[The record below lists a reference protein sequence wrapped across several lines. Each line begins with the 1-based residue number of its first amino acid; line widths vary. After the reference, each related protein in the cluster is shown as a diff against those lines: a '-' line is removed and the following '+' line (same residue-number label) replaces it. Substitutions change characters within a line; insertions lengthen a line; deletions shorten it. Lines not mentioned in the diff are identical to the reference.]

1 MQIPLSKI
9 KILKTEFENQ
19 LKTEELISLLLS
31 GRLYEFEQILHQ
43 LLIDLYNKISE
54 ELIKWISLTPTFVTA
69 QKNKASEKGLKKL
82 DFRKAQIQLRTGK
95 KINYDSLYAK
105 SAPTDYEGSRHLS
118 LLIFQS
124 EESTSPMYKSLS
136 CLHSVLCPSFQVAKE
151 LMNYQGIKVN
161 FDRVRQN
168 SLALADAGMKKRSS
182 VQLEQ
187 GESLS
192 GKRVVIAMDGGR
204 TRTRVYEENKRG
216 RGEKFDTPWREP
228 KLFVISTI
236 DENGKINKETKP
248 IYDGSF
254 GDDETFDLLKQY
266 LENLEIEKA
275 ESVQFLGDGAPWIWN
290 RARPMLC
297 QLGVKEENII
307 ETLDYYHAAEHLHDM
322 KAYFDKDKQGSY
334 FDKVKDALWR
344 GNFSE
349 MTQLIQKGITGVN
362 LAEFN
367 PFKYF
372 KKQQN
377 RIDYQA
383 LRSQNR
389 PCGSGIIESGIR
401 RIINLRFKSP
411 STFWFPENV
420 EKLIFMRAAALSG
433 RWNIMMYNL
442 FCRQ

>member
-168 SLALADAGMKKRSS
+168 SLALADVGMKKRSS

-192 GKRVVIAMDGGR
+192 RKALLPRPERGGGGDR
-204 TRTRVYEENKRG
+204 RDDRG
-216 RGEKFDTPWREP
+216 
-228 KLFVISTI
+228 
-236 DENGKINKETKP
+236 
-248 IYDGSF
+248 
-254 GDDETFDLLKQY
+254 GD
-266 LENLEIEKA
+266 
-275 ESVQFLGDGAPWIWN
+275 
-290 RARPMLC
+290 
-297 QLGVKEENII
+297 
-307 ETLDYYHAAEHLHDM
+307 
-322 KAYFDKDKQGSY
+322 
-334 FDKVKDALWR
+334 
-344 GNFSE
+344 
-349 MTQLIQKGITGVN
+349 
-362 LAEFN
+362 
-367 PFKYF
+367 
-372 KKQQN
+372 
-377 RIDYQA
+377 
-383 LRSQNR
+383 
-389 PCGSGIIESGIR
+389 R
-401 RIINLRFKSP
+401 RDDRRRDDRRN
-411 STFWFPENV
+411 
-420 EKLIFMRAAALSG
+420 
-433 RWNIMMYNL
+433 
-442 FCRQ
+442 